1 MRLLMWVLTL
11 GFAFGAMG
19 LWLDGAFLGARL
31 VALGLGAL
39 AFLACPFLWARPDG
53 LVPDELAVPGKA
65 RLMLALALL
74 FCAPLLLP
82 WQLWL

>member
-1 MRLLMWVLTL
+1 MRLLMWALTL

-19 LWLDGAFLGARL
+19 LWLDSPFYGARSI
-31 VALGLGAL
+31 ALGLASL

-65 RLMLALALL
+65 RLMLALALV
-74 FCAPLLLP
+74 FAAPLLLP